1 MGVGPTR
8 SPVKV
13 LARAVGLTRTLFTT
27 WALIF
32 VVESFTGE
40 GGDRRLVAQLNGMVP
55 FVFYAVQR
63 FETILSRGWF
73 MDRDGSDCF
82 TSRFVVRQSSCIAW
96 AMMICDW
103 CATWA

>member
-32 VVESFTGE
+32 C
-40 GGDRRLVAQLNGMVP
+40 GGVIHWRGRDRRLVAQLNGMVP

-73 MDRDGSDCF
+73 MDRDGSDSF
-82 TSRFVVRQSSCIAW
+82 ASRFVVRQSSCIAW
-96 AMMICDW
+96 AMIICDW